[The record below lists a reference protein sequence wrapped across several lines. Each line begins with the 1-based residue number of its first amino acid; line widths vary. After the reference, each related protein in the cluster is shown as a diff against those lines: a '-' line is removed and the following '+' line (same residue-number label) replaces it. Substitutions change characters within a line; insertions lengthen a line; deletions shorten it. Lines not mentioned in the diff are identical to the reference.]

1 MGGRSCS
8 FFLYAFYRNTEQK
21 WKCQFFCL
29 CFLIKLVASLSAAL
43 SVVEEQPG
51 GDGGHT
57 ATSRAAL
64 GTFTFLSNMPIE
76 GHLMYSWA
84 LHFCCYSD

>member
-8 FFLYAFYRNTEQK
+8 FFLYAFYRNTEQR

-29 CFLIKLVASLSAAL
+29 WFLIKLVASLSAAL
-43 SVVEEQPG
+43 SMVGEQLG
-51 GDGGHT
+51 GEGGHI

-64 GTFTFLSNMPIE
+64 GTFTF
-76 GHLMYSWA
+76 
-84 LHFCCYSD
+84 